1 MPESKAQIRSVKS
14 FILRTVRRFTG
25 RNRCLNP
32 EQGEEAK
39 DGQPRNCGATFKGM
53 NMTQSPLSGGAA
65 LLIGLVMLVV
75 VAFEGT
81 WAVVRHIDTMAH
93 EGAHAVVS
101 SLSGR
106 GVRSITIKPNGDG
119 KTTFAGGGVSS
130 TFLITVVGYVGPSAF
145 GLGAAKLI
153 ESGYIL
159 SMFWVFLV
167 LLAILLLAVR
177 FSFAFVTVP
186 IAGALVFL
194 VAKFAPAHTQ
204 VITAYATAWLLL
216 LSGVRTVVE
225 HGLGAAD
232 AKILRSATGIPKLI
246 WSLLWLAGSLAA
258 LAVGGRLLVLGT

>member
-1 MPESKAQIRSVKS
+1 
-14 FILRTVRRFTG
+14 
-25 RNRCLNP
+25 
-32 EQGEEAK
+32 
-39 DGQPRNCGATFKGM
+39 
-53 NMTQSPLSGGAA
+53 
-65 LLIGLVMLVV
+65 
-75 VAFEGT
+75 
-81 WAVVRHIDTMAH
+81 
-93 EGAHAVVS
+93 
-101 SLSGR
+101 
-106 GVRSITIKPNGDG
+106 
-119 KTTFAGGGVSS
+119 
-130 TFLITVVGYVGPSAF
+130 VGPSAF

-186 IAGALVFL
+186 LAGALVFL

-232 AKILRSATGIPKLI
+232 AKILRGATGIPKLI